1 MFQFFSGAIKAGLN
15 TAQSLLLGPSKTRDE
30 MYAAQKS
37 RYHAVADFITN
48 LHYKPHQNL
57 ARKQYWCSQTYFLGQ
72 LIKNNSE
79 KIQEITQLPVSV
91 ASESALLETI
101 NHLISALD
109 APNNVNK
116 FLKLLEYDLKTVETT
131 PLQPSI
137 QRNTSNLPL
146 QSGIQLVHGD
156 VIQLIKQLNDQ
167 GVIVITDNA
176 PNSHRDGAAKYSSG
190 SVEELFSRYTDS
202 ALKMALHFCD
212 VHQRNIES
220 NQYAFSEQPYPIDV
234 VEYQKRYLKMV
245 LTICA
250 KLVEK
255 KETYLE
261 SEAFFNDLFKSYPN
275 PQNGLPIYFDMQNN
289 VYEVPVGGGSI
300 SSHWFADTS
309 EITTV
314 EKTVE
319 QLQKNEKTPM
329 TIVSYAAPDL
339 RKVETS
345 PLDTRSTSNK
355 ILQHPEAE
363 GTLGLLLTTGIA
375 AQCQAAINRATYFK
389 EHGINQAVAAVF
401 VMPGCGA
408 FNNPEKQSAAQFI
421 SAIKYYYPEL
431 EKLGIHCY
439 IAEYNQKLYKVLAE
453 ANDSFN
459 SELGQLNETII
470 RMTDPELRAKAITVK
485 EKILELYAKG
495 EQSELLIKHITQ
507 TTQLLTMPPSPKR
520 HALTLEYQ
528 KNANLLSKNNNSV
541 LQSLGFA
548 MMVLGL
554 AVMVVG
560 VSFALTGVG
569 LLTSGAITAGGF
581 GLLATGI
588 GLFSNEKKK
597 NIATLSENLRL
608 SCI

>member
-37 RYHAVADFITN
+37 RYDAVADFITN

-101 NHLISALD
+101 NQLISALD
-109 APNNVNK
+109 DPSNVNK
-116 FLKLLEYDLKTVETT
+116 FVQLLEYDLKTVEIT
-131 PLQPSI
+131 PLQPS
-137 QRNTSNLPL
+137 TSDLSL

-156 VIQLIKQLNDQ
+156 VIQLIKQLNNQ

-202 ALKMALHFCD
+202 ALKMVLHFCN
-212 VHQRNIES
+212 VHQRNIEN
-220 NQYAFSEQPYPIDV
+220 NQYAFSDAPHPIDV

-261 SEAFFNDLFKSYPN
+261 SEEFFKDLFKSYPN

-289 VYEVPVGGGSI
+289 VYEVPVTGDSI
-300 SSHWFADTS
+300 SSHWFTDTTDL
-309 EITTV
+309 TTV

-319 QLQKNEKTPM
+319 QLQKNERTPI

-345 PLDTRSTSNK
+345 PLDARATSNK
-355 ILQHPEAE
+355 VLQHPEAE
-363 GTLGLLLTTGIA
+363 GTLGILLTTGIA
-375 AQCQAAINRATYFK
+375 AQCQAAINRAKYFK
-389 EHGINQAVAAVF
+389 EQGINQAVAAVF
-401 VMPGCGA
+401 IMPGCGA
-408 FNNPEKQSAAQFI
+408 FNNPEKQSTAQFI

-439 IAEYNQKLYKVLAE
+439 VAEYNKKLYKVLTD
-453 ANDSFN
+453 ANDSLN
-459 SELGQLNETII
+459 AELGQLNETII
-470 RMTDPELRAKAITVK
+470 RMTHPELRAKAIKVK
-485 EKILELYAKG
+485 EKILDLYAKG
-495 EQSELLIKHITQ
+495 EKSELLIKHITQ
-507 TTQLLTMPPSPKR
+507 TTQLLTMSPGPKR
-520 HALTLEYQ
+520 HALALEYQ
-528 KNANLLSKNNNSV
+528 KNANVLSKNNNPV

-560 VSFALTGVG
+560 ISFALTGIG
-569 LLTSGAITAGGF
+569 LLASGATTAGGL
-581 GLLATGI
+581 GLLATGAGI
-588 GLFSNEKKK
+588 FANEKKK
-597 NIATLSENLRL
+597 NIATLSDDLKL